1 MASGDTK
8 RNQLIL
14 AVILLTQVLVAG
26 YFLLPEAGTPVPV
39 ATLLKR
45 KSSVSLAVLV
55 LLLVW
60 ETLAPFFRFFLGRW
74 RERGLHAGRNFVVGT
89 LNSVVVSTF
98 IATVWLWVSNWTAG
112 HQFGLFH
119 WLHLPGWADLLG
131 AILLLDVWMYKWHW
145 MNHRFRFLWRF
156 HRLHHSD
163 ARMDVTTASRFH
175 LGEILFS
182 SLLRVPLLVLSGIQL
197 WQVVLYEAVLFAVV
211 QFQHAN
217 VALPRW
223 LDDTLRVFIVTPAMH
238 KIHHSRVPRETDSNY
253 ASLFSFWDRF
263 FGTFV
268 WREDQAAIQLG
279 LDEFDEPRHQS
290 LLGMLKT
297 PLNQKL
303 PESPVDKPN
312 TG

>member
-1 MASGDTK
+1 MK
-8 RNQLIL
+8 RSHLLI
-14 AVILLTQVLVAG
+14 ATLLLSQVLVALVS
-26 YFLLPEAGTPVPV
+26 LLPEDHAAVSV

-45 KSSVSLAVLV
+45 KSSVSLSVMM

-60 ETLAPFFRFFLGRW
+60 ESLAPFFPFFLGRW
-74 RERGLHAGRNFVVGT
+74 RDRGLHAGRNFLLGV
-89 LNSVVVSTF
+89 LNSVVVSAF
-98 IATVWLWVSNWTAG
+98 IATVWLWVSHWTATQ
-112 HQFGLFH
+112 HFGLFY
-119 WLHLPGWADLLG
+119 WVKLPGWANLLG
-131 AILLLDVWMYKWHW
+131 AVLLLDVWMYKWHW
-145 MNHRFRFLWRF
+145 MNHRFKFLWRF
-156 HRLHHSD
+156 HRVHHTD

-223 LDDTLRVFIVTPAMH
+223 LDDPLRLLIVTPAMH

-253 ASLFSFWDRF
+253 ASLFSFWDRI

-268 WREDQAAIQLG
+268 WREDQAAIRLG
-279 LDEFDEPRHQS
+279 LDDFDRPAQQS
-290 LLGMLKT
+290 LMGMLKT
-297 PLNQKL
+297 PLDQNAR
-303 PESPVDKPN
+303 
-312 TG
+312 

>member
-1 MASGDTK
+1 MK
-8 RNQLIL
+8 RTRLII
-14 AVILLTQVLVAG
+14 AALLLIQVPIALF
-26 YFLLPEAGTPVPV
+26 FLLPEGGKAVDVT
-39 ATLLKR
+39 TLLKR
-45 KSSVSLAVLV
+45 KSSVSLGVMVV
-55 LLLVW
+55 LLLW
-60 ETLAPFFRFFLGRW
+60 ETLAPFFHFFLGKW

-98 IATVWLWVSNWTAG
+98 IATVWLWVSDWTAA

-119 WLHLPGWADLLG
+119 WVKLPGWANLLG
-131 AILLLDVWMYKWHW
+131 AVLLLDVWMYKWHW

-163 ARMDVTTASRFH
+163 ARMDVTTSSRFH

-217 VALPRW
+217 VALPRHW
-223 LDDTLRVFIVTPAMH
+223 DEALRLFIVTPAMH
-238 KIHHSRVPRETDSNY
+238 KIHHSRVQRETDSNY
-253 ASLFSFWDRF
+253 ASLFSFWDRM

-279 LDEFDEPRHQS
+279 LDEFDQSEHQT
-290 LLGMLKT
+290 LTGMLKT
-297 PLNQKL
+297 PVNQKHR
-303 PESPVDKPN
+303 
-312 TG
+312 

>member
-1 MASGDTK
+1 MKPG
-8 RNQLIL
+8 QLLIAAIL
-14 AVILLTQVLVAG
+14 PILVLAALF
-26 YFLLPEAGTPVPV
+26 FLHPANGSDVDV

-45 KSSVSLAVLV
+45 KSSISIGVMVV
-55 LLLVW
+55 LLWW
-60 ETLAPFFRFFLGRW
+60 ETVAPFFRFFLGQW
-74 RERGLHAGRNFVVGT
+74 RERGLHASRNFVIGT
-89 LNSVVVSTF
+89 LNSLVVSTF
-98 IATVWLWVSNWTAG
+98 IATVWLWVSGWTAE

-119 WLHLPGWADLLG
+119 LVQLPGWANLLG
-131 AILLLDVWMYKWHW
+131 AVLVLDVWMYKWHW
-145 MNHRFRFLWRF
+145 MNHRFSWLWRF

-182 SLLRVPLLVLSGIQL
+182 SLLRVPLLALSGIQL

-217 VALPRW
+217 VALPRP
-223 LDDTLRVFIVTPAMH
+223 LDEALRVFIVTPAMH

-253 ASLFSFWDRF
+253 ASLFSFWDRI

-279 LDEFDEPRHQS
+279 LDEFDQLKHQT
-290 LLGMLKT
+290 LAGMLKT
-297 PLNQKL
+297 PLNQKIR
-303 PESPVDKPN
+303 
-312 TG
+312 

>member
-1 MASGDTK
+1 MK
-8 RNQLIL
+8 RKQFIIAAIL
-14 AVILLTQVLVAG
+14 PVLVVAALC
-26 YFLLPEAGTPVPV
+26 FLLPESGAAVDV

-45 KSSVSLAVLV
+45 KSFVSLGVMV

-60 ETLAPFFRFFLGRW
+60 ETLTPFFPFFLGQW

-98 IATVWLWVSNWTAG
+98 IATVWLWVSGWTVE

-119 WLHLPGWADLLG
+119 WVKLPGWANLLG
-131 AILLLDVWMYKWHW
+131 AVLLLDVWMYKWHW
-145 MNHRFRFLWRF
+145 MNHRFGFLWRF

-223 LDDTLRVFIVTPAMH
+223 LDEALRLFIVTPAMH
-238 KIHHSRVPRETDSNY
+238 KIHHSRVPCETDSNY
-253 ASLFSFWDRF
+253 ASLFSFWDRM

-268 WREDQAAIQLG
+268 WREDQAAIRLG
-279 LDEFDEPRHQS
+279 LDEFDRVEQQT
-290 LLGMLKT
+290 LTGMLKT
-297 PLNQKL
+297 PLDQKRR
-303 PESPVDKPN
+303 
-312 TG
+312 